1 LVLDGGLYSVLGTFL
16 DRVLGDPAVFFGG
29 DVIKEVILGGDFD
42 LFVLAVDGDCF
53 FEEGILVSIYIVFFN
68 YFLKNILKN
77 DYKILN

>member
-29 DVIKEVILGGDFD
+29 DVFLDVIKEVILGGDFD

-53 FEEGILVSIYIVFFN
+53 FEEGMSVSIYMLFFKL
-68 YFLKNILKN
+68 FLIKYVIF
-77 DYKILN
+77 